1 MDVKK
6 LMVQAV
12 SVVVAGLFAGGCSST
27 YRFKVDAISN
37 PEKSGHQSYK
47 LVSSNAEVSEED
59 LQFKEVAAY
68 VKTSLSSKGIYEAP
82 NVESAEMIIDIS
94 YGVGEPQIDFKT
106 YSSPV
111 YAVTGGGYRT
121 VMTQVM
127 GPDGKVRT
135 VATTIY
141 TPPRRE
147 MVDMEERVVP
157 ITTYEKFL
165 RLTARD
171 NTEQDVSESPVQVW
185 SIYVKSKDE
194 SDDLRKYIPLMAA
207 ASVPY
212 VGENTDKQQDI
223 KLKDT
228 DDVVA
233 FVKEG
238 M

>member
-1 MDVKK
+1 MVTRK
-6 LMVQAV
+6 LAVQAATV
-12 SVVVAGLFAGGCSST
+12 ITTCVFAGGCSST

-37 PEKSGHQSYK
+37 PEESGHQSYK
-47 LVSSNAEVSEED
+47 LVSSNASVSEED
-59 LQFKEVAAY
+59 LQFKEVAEY
-68 VKTSLSSKGIYEAP
+68 VKTSLSGRGIYEAP
-82 NVESAEMIIDIS
+82 NAESADMIIDVS
-94 YGVGEPQIDFKT
+94 YGVGEPQIDFKSYT
-106 YSSPV
+106 SPV
-111 YAVTGGGYRT
+111 YAVSRGGTRT
-121 VMTQVM
+121 IMTPVM
-127 GPDGKVRT
+127 GADGKVRM

-141 TPPRRE
+141 EPPRRE
-147 MVDMEERVVP
+147 VVDFEERIVP

-171 NTEQDVSESPVQVW
+171 NTEVNESESPVQVW

-207 ASVPY
+207 ASVDY
-212 VGENTDKQQDI
+212 VGENTDNQEEI

-228 DDVVA
+228 DEVVA